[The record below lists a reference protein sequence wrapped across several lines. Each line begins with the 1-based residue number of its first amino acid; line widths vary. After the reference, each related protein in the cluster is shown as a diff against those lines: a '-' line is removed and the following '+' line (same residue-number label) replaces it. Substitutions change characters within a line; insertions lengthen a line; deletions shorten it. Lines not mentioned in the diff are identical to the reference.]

1 MNFLFFDCETTGKP
15 KVYNASYEDVDN
27 WPRVTQLAWMLCDAN
42 GNIISQRQNL
52 IMPDGWE
59 VPNEEFFINNNMS
72 TERCLNFGKLILG
85 ELEALM
91 EAKLQA
97 EFLVAHNLNF
107 DHRVVWAEFIRA
119 GIEPKRGM
127 VKICTMM
134 KSTKH
139 CNLPNPKGYGAP
151 KWPKLE
157 ELHRKLFNKDFD
169 GAHDALADVIAM
181 KDCFFELV
189 KLGVIVP
196 ELPTAVPDNKIN

>member
-1 MNFLFFDCETTGKP
+1 MKFLFFDCETTGKP

-27 WPRVTQLAWMLCDAN
+27 WPRVTQLAWMLCDET
-42 GNIISQRQNL
+42 GGILDQRQNL
-52 IMPDGWE
+52 IFPEDWE
-59 VPNEEFFINNNMS
+59 IPKEQFFIDNNMS
-72 TERCLNFGKLILG
+72 TERCADEGFPIHN
-85 ELEALM
+85 ELKILM
-91 EAKLQA
+91 EAKQQA
-97 EFLVAHNLNF
+97 DFLVAHNLNF

-134 KSTKH
+134 KSTKF

-169 GAHDALADVIAM
+169 GAHDAMADVIALR
-181 KDCFFELV
+181 DCFFKLWELR
-189 KLGVIVP
+189 VIVP
-196 ELPTAVPDNKIN
+196 ELPVDDKLV